1 MGKFIIVATL
11 EFLIALTLFTQ
22 VIIPLF
28 VHKWR
33 FFWFFRKKVSSPE
46 KTTGVASLDVLNEEA
61 TKNKEGRDKLRE
73 NLSSAEKTLKEIKS
87 KTN

>member
-1 MGKFIIVATL
+1 MGRFIIVVTL
-11 EFLIALTLFTQ
+11 EFLIALTLLTQ
-22 VIIPLF
+22 VIAPLF

-46 KTTGVASLDVLNEEA
+46 TTGVASLDVLNEEA